1 MQFMS
6 KNRFLHI
13 SETNYGE
20 VLEQKYDV
28 AILPWGAVEPHNYH
42 LPYLTDC
49 ILTAAIAGDCA
60 DSAWEQRVT
69 CMVMPPV
76 FLGSQN
82 GGQWNKPFCIHT
94 RSETQKA
101 ILVDVVTSLQLQG
114 FRNLLILNGHGGNT
128 FKPYIRDLALTFPAF
143 RIIAVDWWAII
154 PTEGYFEEKPDEH
167 AGEQETSVM
176 LHYHPEL
183 VAMERAGDGKVNPCK
198 IGAVDRKIGW
208 MPRNWDEVSADTG
221 IGNPRRSTPEKGE
234 RYVKRVV
241 EQITKLL
248 VEMKQAE

>member
-1 MQFMS
+1 MA
-6 KNRFLHI
+6 KNSFLHI
-13 SETNYGE
+13 NGTNYGE
-20 VLEQKYDV
+20 VLEQKYDIV
-28 AILPWGAVEPHNYH
+28 LLPWGAVEPHNYH

-49 ILTAAIAGDCA
+49 ILSSEIAGDCA
-60 DSAWEQRVT
+60 DRALEQGVT

-101 ILVDVVTSLQLQG
+101 ILVDVVTSLHGQG
-114 FRNLLILNGHGGNT
+114 FRKLVILNGHGGNT
-128 FKPYIRDLALTFPAF
+128 FKPYIRDLALIFPDF
-143 RIIAVDWWAII
+143 RIIAVDWWAIV
-154 PTEGYFEEKPDEH
+154 PTEGYFEEKPDDH

-183 VAMERAGDGKVNPCK
+183 VAMERAGDGKVAPCR
-198 IGAVDRKIGW
+198 ISAVDRKIGW
-208 MPRNWDEVSADTG
+208 MPRNWDEVSSDTG
-221 IGNPRRSTPEKGE
+221 IGNPKRSTAEKGE
-234 RYVKRVV
+234 RYVKAVV
-241 EQITKLL
+241 EQITELL

>member
-1 MQFMS
+1 MS
-6 KNRFLHI
+6 KNRFLQI

-20 VLEQKYDV
+20 VLEHKYDIV
-28 AILPWGAVEPHNYH
+28 ILPWGAVEPQNYH

-49 ILTAAIAGDCA
+49 ILTYEIAGDCA
-60 DSAWEQRVT
+60 DKAYEQGVN

-101 ILVDVVTSLQLQG
+101 ILVDVVTSLHKQG
-114 FRNLLILNGHGGNT
+114 LRNLVILNGHGGNT
-128 FKPYIRDLALTFPAF
+128 FKPYIRDLAMAFPDF
-143 RIIAVDWWAII
+143 RIIAVDWWTIV
-154 PTEGYFEEKPDEH
+154 PTEDYFEEKPDEH

-183 VAMERAGDGKVNPCK
+183 VSMERAGDGKVAPCR
-198 IGAVDRKIGW
+198 IGAVDRRIGW
-208 MPRNWDEVSADTG
+208 MPRNWDEVSSDTG
-221 IGNPRRSTPEKGE
+221 IGNPKKSTAEKGE
-234 RYVKRVV
+234 RYVKAVV
-241 EQITKLL
+241 EQITELL
-248 VEMKQAE
+248 VEMKHAE

>member
-1 MQFMS
+1 
-6 KNRFLHI
+6 
-13 SETNYGE
+13 
-20 VLEQKYDV
+20 
-28 AILPWGAVEPHNYH
+28 
-42 LPYLTDC
+42 
-49 ILTAAIAGDCA
+49 
-60 DSAWEQRVT
+60 
-69 CMVMPPV
+69 
-76 FLGSQN
+76 
-82 GGQWNKPFCIHT
+82 
-94 RSETQKA
+94 
-101 ILVDVVTSLQLQG
+101 
-114 FRNLLILNGHGGNT
+114 
-128 FKPYIRDLALTFPAF
+128 
-143 RIIAVDWWAII
+143 VDWWAII

-183 VAMERAGDGKVNPCK
+183 VAMERAGDGRVNPCK